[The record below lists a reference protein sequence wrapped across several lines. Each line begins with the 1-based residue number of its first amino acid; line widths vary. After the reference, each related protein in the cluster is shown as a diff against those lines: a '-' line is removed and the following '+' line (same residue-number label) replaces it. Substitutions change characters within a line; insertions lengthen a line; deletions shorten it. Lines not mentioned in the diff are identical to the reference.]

1 LDKIRVLQRF
11 YHYFIFCEKKQLQL
25 ILNLSQPYAAGEMIY
40 YHLSGSKEAS
50 VRYSDQSQSRME
62 YAAISA
68 KQIRYNQICD

>member
-1 LDKIRVLQRF
+1 MC
-11 YHYFIFCEKKQLQL
+11 IFGKKQLQL
-25 ILNLSQPYAAGEMIY
+25 ILNLSQPYAVGEMIY
-40 YHLSGSKEAS
+40 CHLSGSKEAS